1 MKKRLYLA
9 ILTVILCISISGCGN
24 NNNKD
29 SNDKNI
35 SGSNTESPANNEN
48 NNDNKDSGSNADNGN
63 NEEDENNKDNTT
75 KEPSSGTTP
84 SIDDS
89 QASASEVTETI
100 APKAGKLT
108 AKQQYSDAYREV
120 KFLGLKEYKSL
131 KGDNYTDKAKKNKK
145 FLVLFLSIRNTGNEK
160 DYINPNYITAKVDG
174 KEIEHTFLVNE
185 PFSYPTIFTNIE
197 AGSTIGGFIV
207 WEVPKNWK
215 KFEMEY
221 SAWKDINGVTLTAK
235 FTPKDLSNPLI
246 YNASNFQ

>member
-35 SGSNTESPANNEN
+35 SGGNTETPANNEN

-75 KEPSSGTTP
+75 KEPPSETTP
-84 SIDDS
+84 SIDES
-89 QASASEVTETI
+89 QTSEVTETI
-100 APKAGKLT
+100 KPKAGKLT

-207 WEVPKNWK
+207 WEVPKNWEEL
-215 KFEMEY
+215 EMEY

>member
-29 SNDKNI
+29 SNDENI
-35 SGSNTESPANNEN
+35 SGNNTEAPKDDENNKDNEN
-48 NNDNKDSGSNADNGN
+48 NTDNGN
-63 NEEDENNKDNTT
+63 NEEDKNNGDNTT
-75 KEPSSGTTP
+75 KEPSSATTP
-84 SIDDS
+84 SIDEN
-89 QASASEVTETI
+89 QGSEVTETI
-100 APKAGKLT
+100 EPKAGKLT

-120 KFLGLKEYKSL
+120 KFLGLKQYKSL

-174 KEIEHTFLVNE
+174 KDIEHTFLVNE
-185 PFSYPTIFTNIE
+185 PFNYPTIFTNIE

-221 SAWKDINGVTLTAK
+221 SAWKNINGLTLTAE